1 VESCKFGIS
10 NTNEA
15 IARKWKSKWSDAAR
29 GSYEEVPMFTQML
42 IPLDGSKTAEKVLPY
57 ARFVAGALKL
67 PVELL
72 AVVDIVEMA
81 THITA
86 ARASHLDTVIE
97 DSVRNSEQ
105 YLRGVAGT
113 FPGGTKC
120 TVVKGKAEQVIIE
133 TAAADKGMIITMATH
148 GRSGINR
155 WLLGSIAE
163 KVLRGT
169 TNPLLLVRATE
180 EAKAE
185 TVASLKSIV
194 VPLDGSELAESVL
207 PLVAEL
213 AKTLKLAVVLFRA
226 YNIPSSAYA
235 GDEGYYAINYDEML
249 TAMRDEAVDYLE
261 KKTEAVKKMG
271 IANVSSVAKEGFAA
285 DEIISLSRQS
295 PDNLIAMST
304 HGRSGVKRWVLGSV
318 TETIVRHSAD
328 PVLVIRAN

>member
-1 VESCKFGIS
+1 V
-10 NTNEA
+10 
-15 IARKWKSKWSDAAR
+15 
-29 GSYEEVPMFTQML
+29 FTRIL

-81 THITA
+81 THISA
-86 ARASHLDTVIE
+86 DRARHLDTMIE

-113 FPGGTKC
+113 FPGANTKC
-120 TVVKGKAEQVIIE
+120 RVEKGKAEQVIIE
-133 TAAADKGMIITMATH
+133 TAAADKGTLITMATH

-163 KVLRGT
+163 KVLRGA

-180 EAKAE
+180 EGKTE
-185 TVASLKSIV
+185 RVAILKSIV

-207 PLVAEL
+207 PTVAEL
-213 AKTLKLAVVLFRA
+213 AKTLKLEVVLFRA
-226 YNIPSSAYA
+226 YSIPYSAYSNA
-235 GDEGYYAINYDEML
+235 EGYYAVDYEEL
-249 TAMRDEAVDYLE
+249 LKAMREEAVDYLD
-261 KKTEAVKKMG
+261 KKTEAVKKLG
-271 IANVSSVAKEGFAA
+271 IDKVSCVAKEGFAA
-285 DEIISLSRQS
+285 DEIISLSRKS
-295 PDNLIAMST
+295 PDNLIAMCT

-318 TETIVRHSAD
+318 TETVVRHSAD
-328 PVLVIRAN
+328 PVLVMRAS